1 MRILN
6 QELLAAMVLSLCSGV
21 TIAAEAVNPDKLPR
35 VECSSLR
42 YSKDFLQ
49 QYPKAPAACLEARV
63 YKGQTYMK
71 VKAKVYVTEEPTL
84 SVDLMDPYGNTLG
97 SVLVRKPQSLR
108 VLVNGKEV
116 DAFDLHR
123 NEEVTVWVPQ
133 SMFDAQPAA
142 AGQP

>member
-1 MRILN
+1 MRISN
-6 QELLAAMVLSLCSGV
+6 QGLLAAMVLSLCSAA
-21 TIAAEAVNPDKLPR
+21 TLAAEAVNPDKLPR
-35 VECSSLR
+35 VECSSLH

-71 VKAKVYVTEEPTL
+71 VKAKVYVREEPTL

-142 AGQP
+142 AGQ

>member
-1 MRILN
+1 MRTSN
-6 QELLAAMVLSLCSGV
+6 QGLLAAMVLSLCSGA

-71 VKAKVYVTEEPTL
+71 VKAKVYVREEPTL

-108 VLVNGKEV
+108 VLMNGKEV

-133 SMFDAQPAA
+133 SMFDAQPAT
-142 AGQP
+142 AGH